1 MVNDNLLENIP
12 VNLQEEIFQNILS
25 HKEIKIERI
34 ISKGHCSEPDFW
46 YDQDQNEW
54 VLLIKGEA
62 KLQFEKNIKHL
73 LPGDYVNI
81 PAHTRHRV
89 EWTTPKEETIWLAIF
104 Y

>member
-1 MVNDNLLENIP
+1 MTNDNLLENIP
-12 VNLQEEIFQNILS
+12 LNLQEEVFQNILS

-46 YDQDQNEW
+46 YDQDENEW

-62 KLQFEKNIKHL
+62 KLQFEHHIKHL

-81 PAHTRHRV
+81 PAHIKHRV
-89 EWTTPKEETIWLAIF
+89 QWTSPKEETIWLAVF

>member
-1 MVNDNLLENIP
+1 MINQNLLENIP
-12 VNLQEEIFQNILS
+12 FNLQEEIFQNILN

-34 ISKGHCSEPDFW
+34 ISKGHCSAPDFW
-46 YDQDQNEW
+46 YDQNENEW

-62 KLQFEKNIKHL
+62 KLQFEKNIRHL
-73 LPGDYVNI
+73 FPGDYLNI

-89 EWTTPKEETIWLAIF
+89 QWTTLDEETIWLAIF